1 MKLQTQSLDRSE
13 RYSNLPGS
21 IMTKEVEY
29 SVKIENPD
37 EIRVFLQENSP
48 TERVIQITRDIYK
61 NKGKYFVK
69 ISREKEDDVVRI
81 IFSVKEDL
89 LSQGIANGMKVAEE
103 VDIEVTEDQLVKL
116 IQVIQMFGFDLSSQF
131 TKTRYQYEID
141 ALMVALDE
149 YENATNLEVEGPSG
163 EVIMAVVNKIPFK
176 S

>member
-1 MKLQTQSLDRSE
+1 
-13 RYSNLPGS
+13 
-21 IMTKEVEY
+21 MTKEVEY
-29 SVKIENPD
+29 SVNIQNPD

-103 VDIEVTEDQLVKL
+103 VDIEVTEDQLGKFL
-116 IQVIQMFGFDLSSQF
+116 QVLQMFGFDLSSQF
-131 TKTRYQYEID
+131 TKTRYQCEID
-141 ALMVALDE
+141 GLMVALDE
-149 YENATNLEVEGPSG
+149 YENVTNLEVEGPS
-163 EVIMAVVNKIPFK
+163 EVAIMAVVNKIPFN